1 MKVLV
6 IGFPTPNPDVE
17 NYQALTAPSY
27 YDYEALVVDPESL
40 TRSATELLTGEREFS
55 AQDGRTVVNAASSAS
70 AVSAGEMFSRRTE
83 ETVRLLE
90 AGGTVIV
97 LGRPNAP
104 ITGIVGF
111 EGADR
116 YSWLPAPSGLSWAS
130 PYLVPAEGKNVRIQD
145 DSHPIS
151 HLLREFRRYVAY
163 RATLNDRL
171 DAYRKS
177 AHTIAVAGPGVP
189 IAAQFPVLAGRVVIM
204 PALTLPTGQPRQQFG
219 VAIVEACARLA
230 GVEGGAVA
238 PPWTRSLAVPGL
250 EQLEA
255 EWEDAKSASESA
267 STRLREVGERRDD
280 LTAHRRLL
288 WAMGSEFETAV
299 KNALLLLGFSLT
311 SKPREPLIFEAD
323 GDTLYVESESAND
336 AVVEWPYIRLQRRLE
351 DLMLRLRKRGL
362 GLVVANGHRG
372 TQPEQRKVQFSEA
385 LKLACE
391 NLQYGLV
398 TGDTLFQMLQRAI
411 GGASDEDLAAVRRR
425 ILRCRGVLE
434 PKVALGESSE
444 SSDSGPIF

>member
-27 YDYEALVVDPESL
+27 YDYDALVVDPESL
-40 TRSATELLTGEREFS
+40 TRVTGELLAGEREFS
-55 AQDGRTVVNAASSAS
+55 TQDGRNVVNAASSAS
-70 AVSAGEMFSRRTE
+70 SVSAGEMLSRRTE

-104 ITGIVGF
+104 ITGIVGY

-116 YSWLPAPSGLSWAS
+116 YSWLPAPSGLSWAA
-130 PYLVPAEGKNVRIQD
+130 PYMVAAEGKNVRIQD

-151 HLLREFRRYVAY
+151 HVLREFRRYTAY
-163 RATLNDRL
+163 RATFNDRL
-171 DAYRKS
+171 EPYRKN
-177 AHTIAVAGPGVP
+177 AHTIAVAGSGIP
-189 IAAQFPVLAGRVVIM
+189 IAAQFQVLAGRVIVM
-204 PALTLPTGQPRQQFG
+204 PAMTLPTGQPRQQFG

-230 GVEGGAVA
+230 GVEGGAT
-238 PPWTRSLAVPGL
+238 PPVWARSLAVPGL
-250 EQLEA
+250 EQVDA
-255 EWEDAKSASESA
+255 EFEDAKSASEVA
-267 STRLREVGERRDD
+267 TTRLREVTERRDE

-288 WAMGSEFETAV
+288 WSIGNEFETAV

-323 GDTLYVESESAND
+323 GETLYVESEASNEG
-336 AVVEWPYIRLQRRLE
+336 VVEWPYIRLQRRLE
-351 DLMLRLRKRGL
+351 EFLLRRRQRAL
-362 GLVVANGHRG
+362 GLVVVSGQRM
-372 TQPEQRKVQFSEA
+372 TQPEQRKSQYSEA

-391 NLQYGLV
+391 NLQYGLL

-411 GGASDEDLAAVRRR
+411 GGASDEELEAMRRR
-425 ILRCRGVLE
+425 ILRSRGLLE
-434 PKVALGESSE
+434 QKVALGEAAE
-444 SSDSGPIF
+444 GEGSGSIF